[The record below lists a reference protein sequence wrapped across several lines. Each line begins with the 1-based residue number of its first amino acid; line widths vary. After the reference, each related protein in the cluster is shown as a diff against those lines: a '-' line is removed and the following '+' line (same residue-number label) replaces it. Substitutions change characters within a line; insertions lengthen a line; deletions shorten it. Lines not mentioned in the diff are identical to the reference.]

1 MLSDK
6 LESFELDTNVFVD
19 FSNETG
25 KNLLVAI
32 EKINQ
37 AKTSIDLSF
46 RTPSNF
52 EKSKHFQEFQDS
64 LKSAHYRGVKIRVY
78 TQNQSYTAPYN
89 IETKYFPRTDF
100 KFYVNLMIVDGKD
113 VLIPSSFIPEFTGS
127 DTRINYYVYVNELGI
142 NAQIFF
148 DYIWNLPKSGSYSV
162 AKRYWAV
169 TRQWTKDKI
178 NITLDPTDYFPL
190 NKSSMPSNVKNL
202 ITSGS
207 NEKIYFLSERFF
219 PENTESDDLDEMEDI
234 PVKEVL
240 VTDDIASAPKGS
252 ENKRRGVAG
261 LVFAYKCAGAAAEKM
276 YNLDEVARIAQ
287 KTVDNTRTMGV
298 ALTPC
303 IVPEAGKAT
312 FSIAE
317 DEMEIGMGI
326 HGEPGIHRTKLM
338 KIDDVVSNIMEKI
351 LEDLPFEDGC
361 EVAVLVNGLG
371 GTPKE
376 ELYLAYRKL
385 YQILSDKNISIHR
398 KYIGEYATS
407 LEMAGM
413 SISLLKLDDEL
424 KEMID
429 APCYSPFFEQNH

>member
-1 MLSDK
+1 MKK
-6 LESFELDTNVFVD
+6 LINKPEDFARETIEGIVLAHPESLKMVNNSWHCLVRADEKKEGKVAIATGGGSGHLPVFLGYVGYGLADGVTVGNVFASPSAEAMHEVD
-19 FSNETG
+19 
-25 KNLLVAI
+25 KAI
-32 EKINQ
+32 NSGAGVLHLYGRYGGDIM
-37 AKTSIDLSF
+37 
-46 RTPSNF
+46 NF
-52 EKSKHFQEFQDS
+52 GMAS
-64 LKSAHYRGVKIRVY
+64 
-78 TQNQSYTAPYN
+78 
-89 IETKYFPRTDF
+89 
-100 KFYVNLMIVDGKD
+100 
-113 VLIPSSFIPEFTGS
+113 
-127 DTRINYYVYVNELGI
+127 
-142 NAQIFF
+142 
-148 DYIWNLPKSGSYSV
+148 
-162 AKRYWAV
+162 
-169 TRQWTKDKI
+169 
-178 NITLDPTDYFPL
+178 
-190 NKSSMPSNVKNL
+190 
-202 ITSGS
+202 
-207 NEKIYFLSERFF
+207 
-219 PENTESDDLDEMEDI
+219 DLDEMEDI
-234 PVKEVL
+234 PIKEVL